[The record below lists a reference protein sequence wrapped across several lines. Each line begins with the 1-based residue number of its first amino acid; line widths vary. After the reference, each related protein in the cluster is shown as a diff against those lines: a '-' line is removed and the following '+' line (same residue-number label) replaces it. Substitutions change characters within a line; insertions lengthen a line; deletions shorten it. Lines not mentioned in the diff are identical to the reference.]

1 MASLSKQTLRPG
13 LRTTA
18 GGVLADH
25 CVWNIGF
32 VRGTSR
38 VKACAGRPQRFSE
51 AVGAMHRLPCDARG
65 RGPSH
70 NSLRSLRS
78 LRSNKCDESDNEAR
92 CARGHG
98 HCASRRLTG
107 ALRPARTRLG
117 QHGVGALPV
126 ESHFISCCGR
136 RCPVGAISGAAVTAS
151 LGPGAPVRASFLTR
165 GHCLSGESAA
175 NAASLAAPA
184 PGWWAQRSRR
194 FSADRPSMSPR
205 RAAPAA
211 AREVLRTRTAARP
224 ALHPKK
230 AKGKTLKSLTPSPTH
245 PMAPGWKSTRTR
257 RPPSAGEVSSCS
269 VAPCRS
275 ATALTMASP
284 RPLPAEAA
292 SGTR

>member
-1 MASLSKQTLRPG
+1 MRCTDFPAMLAAVAR
-13 LRTTA
+13 RTTR
-18 GGVLADH
+18 
-25 CVWNIGF
+25 CV
-32 VRGTSR
+32 
-38 VKACAGRPQRFSE
+38 
-51 AVGAMHRLPCDARG
+51 
-65 RGPSH
+65 
-70 NSLRSLRS
+70 
-78 LRSNKCDESDNEAR
+78 R
-92 CARGHG
+92 CALSAQTSATSQTTKRAARAATATALLG
-98 HCASRRLTG
+98 ASHG
-107 ALRPARTRLG
+107 ALRPAHARLG
-117 QHGVGALPV
+117 NKGVGAPPV
-126 ESHFISCCGR
+126 DSHFISCCGR